1 MMALQVTD
9 TLIKQA
15 VVLDLKATDRNDLS
29 LKSFESMAL
38 DWLFVDQA
46 TDAEVAGLI
55 KNKQIVVTN
64 KVRLNRQLLE
74 AAPDLKLIC
83 ISATGT
89 NNVDLTAAREQGID
103 VCNVTAYATAS
114 VVQYVFT
121 VLLSLLSRVPEY
133 QQAVN
138 EGGWSRSELFCL
150 LDFPFHEL
158 QGKKLG
164 IVGYGELG
172 QAVAKVAKAF
182 GMKIVIAA
190 RNADDQR
197 ENRVPLQDMLPQIDV
212 LSLHCPLTESTR
224 HLISD
229 SEINLLPKGAILI
242 NSARGGVVDE
252 SALLRAIDSGHLGGA
267 ATDVLTTEPPPVT
280 HPLLQKRYNNL
291 IVTPHVAWA
300 SIESRQR
307 LIDQVAFNIEEYLAG
322 RPRNIVN

>member
-1 MMALQVTD
+1 VTD
-9 TLIKQA
+9 QLKKQA
-15 VVLDLKATDRNDLS
+15 VVLDLKATDRDDLS
-29 LKSFESMAL
+29 LKSLEGLPL

-46 TDAEVAGLI
+46 ADDEVAELI
-55 KNKQIVVTN
+55 KNKHIIVSN
-64 KVRLNRQLLE
+64 KVTINRQLLK

-89 NNVDLTAAREQGID
+89 NNVDLAAARELGID

-121 VLLSLLSRVPEY
+121 VLLNLISRVPEY

-138 EGGWSRSELFCL
+138 EDAWSRSELFCL

-158 QGKKLG
+158 QGKTLG

-172 QAVAKVAKAF
+172 QAVAKVAQAF
-182 GMKIVIAA
+182 GMMVLIAA
-190 RNADDQR
+190 RNADDKR
-197 ENRVPLQDMLPQIDV
+197 EGRVLLQDMLSQLDV
-212 LSLHCPLTESTR
+212 LSLHCPLTEATQ

-229 SEINLLPKGAILI
+229 AEINLLPKGAILI

-252 SALLRAIDSGHLGGA
+252 DALLRAIENGHLGGA
-267 ATDVLTTEPPPVT
+267 ATDVLSTEPPPPG
-280 HPLLQKRYNNL
+280 HPLLQKKYNNL

-322 RPRNIVN
+322 RPRNIIN